1 MCGSFYDTLKL
12 HYFGSQVIRHG
23 PTLPPNMSDDIDTT
37 ADALSNVQSNEDL
50 ATVEIV
56 DVTEEGHEVCFHL
69 QLPGSPNFEQR
80 FERPPVWGANC
91 DLKRILDAYNLGPD
105 EIEDLIGTQIPVTR
119 EVVDGTLN
127 FDIDIE
133 ALSSLF

>member
-1 MCGSFYDTLKL
+1 
-12 HYFGSQVIRHG
+12 
-23 PTLPPNMSDDIDTT
+23 MSDDIDTT
-37 ADALSNVQSNEDL
+37 ADALSNVQSNEDFD
-50 ATVEIV
+50 TVEIV

-105 EIEDLIGTQIPVTR
+105 EIEDLIETQIPVTR

-127 FDIDIE
+127 FEIDTE
-133 ALSSLF
+133 ALSSN